1 MYYSPHNLEL
11 NLLPQMSA
19 AVVIL
24 GNKKLWLVNKSSVSI
39 MYLQITTSRKA
50 IIEYWIFRL
59 VIICITLTK
68 DVIYNQ
74 W

>member
-50 IIEYWIFRL
+50 IIE
-59 VIICITLTK
+59 
-68 DVIYNQ
+68 
-74 W
+74 